1 MPDLT
6 LLFLNTNRMGEK
18 KKGVLSVVINRKVSG
33 GFFFTTNVLH
43 CADYL
48 ESRSIRQDKEGRE

>member
-33 GFFFTTNVLH
+33 GFFFYYKCVTL
-43 CADYL
+43 C
-48 ESRSIRQDKEGRE
+48 